1 MFTRLQTN
9 IRLYPRLFK
18 VYLALIVLTAAYYF
32 LPVALTFGAEL
43 VLTAVLAG
51 IIYLWA
57 TRTPERRRIIQDMLA
72 RFEGRDV
79 CTIAE
84 HFEPVENEEEE
95 EGWHT

>member
-1 MFTRLQTN
+1 MFTRLRTN
-9 IRLYPRLFK
+9 IQLYPRLFK

-43 VLTAVLAG
+43 VITASLAG
-51 IIYLWA
+51 VIYLWVTSDA
-57 TRTPERRRIIQDMLA
+57 GRRHILQDILT

-95 EGWHT
+95 GWHT